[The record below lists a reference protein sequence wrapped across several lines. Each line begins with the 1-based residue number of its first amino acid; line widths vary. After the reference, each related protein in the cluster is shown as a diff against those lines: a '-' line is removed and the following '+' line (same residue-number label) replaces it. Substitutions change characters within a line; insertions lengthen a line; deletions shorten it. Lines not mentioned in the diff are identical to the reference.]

1 MQTHA
6 SLLAHVLMLAVL
18 SAMGREAVM
27 ATANPECYVEPVVC
41 GVAVPSLSLSLT
53 ANRISTQA
61 LDGSGRSR
69 MAMHVDTAQLLPA
82 VVSSESIYP
91 HTASGRCMQDMGGGE
106 FVWADGFHVE
116 KYGRRDLILTV
127 GHRCL
132 HVPLSP
138 LPRGPGD
145 SLEPIRMSA
154 THWSTVGSQYR
165 DASDH
170 LRLSHG
176 GFSGA
181 SNTSMEE
188 RAVLEQLVAFTSQDY
203 TRECTTTCEAP
214 PLASTSH
221 VC

>member
-1 MQTHA
+1 M
-6 SLLAHVLMLAVL
+6 
-18 SAMGREAVM
+18 
-27 ATANPECYVEPVVC
+27 
-41 GVAVPSLSLSLT
+41 
-53 ANRISTQA
+53 
-61 LDGSGRSR
+61 
-69 MAMHVDTAQLLPA
+69 
-82 VVSSESIYP
+82 
-91 HTASGRCMQDMGGGE
+91 
-106 FVWADGFHVE
+106 WADGFHVE

-214 PLASTSH
+214 PLASTS
-221 VC
+221 VLDLGRADLLALLRLRGGGKCRRRTN